1 METKPARILV
11 IGPSWVG
18 DMVMAQS
25 LFKILKQENPDAD
38 IDVLAP
44 AWSKPLL
51 ARMPEVNQ
59 AIAMPLQHGHLGL
72 RVRYHLGLGLR
83 DKQYQQA
90 ILLPNSWK
98 SALVPFWAKI
108 PQRTG
113 FLGEWRWGW
122 LNDIRPLPKIRLPMT
137 VQRFVALGLAR
148 GAALPS
154 PLPRPMLK
162 VASQNVATA
171 LQRHALDRPTAPVL
185 GLCPGAEYGPAKR
198 WPADY
203 FAEISRRKLAAGWAV
218 WIFGSAKD
226 TTAGREV
233 AARSGKGCVDLT
245 GKTTLAEAIDLL
257 SLTTVVVS
265 NDSGLM
271 HVAAALDR
279 PLVAIYGSSDPH
291 CTPPLSANA
300 QTLSLQLACSPC
312 FQRCCPLGH
321 LKCLRDLPSARVIG
335 AIEQAVA

>member
-1 METKPARILV
+1 L
-11 IGPSWVG
+11 
-18 DMVMAQS
+18 
-25 LFKILKQENPDAD
+25 
-38 IDVLAP
+38 
-44 AWSKPLL
+44 
-51 ARMPEVNQ
+51 
-59 AIAMPLQHGHLGL
+59 
-72 RVRYHLGLGLR
+72 
-83 DKQYQQA
+83 
-90 ILLPNSWK
+90 K

-122 LNDIRPLPKIRLPMT
+122 LNDIRPLHKNRLPMT
-137 VQRFVALGLAR
+137 VQRFVALGLAQE
-148 GAALPS
+148 AALP
-154 PLPRPMLK
+154 PQLPRPMLQ
-162 VASQNVATA
+162 VDSQNVATA
-171 LQRHALDRPTAPVL
+171 LQRHGLERPTAPVL

-203 FAEISRRKLAAGWAV
+203 FAEIARRKLAAGWRV
-218 WIFGSAKD
+218 WIFGSTKD
-226 TTAGREV
+226 TPAGREV

-279 PLVAIYGSSDPH
+279 PLVAIYGSSDPY
-291 CTPPLSANA
+291 CTPPLSTNA
-300 QTLSLQLACSPC
+300 QILSLQLACSPC
-312 FQRCCPLGH
+312 FQRRCPLGH
-321 LKCLRDLPSARVIG
+321 LKCLRDLPPARVVS